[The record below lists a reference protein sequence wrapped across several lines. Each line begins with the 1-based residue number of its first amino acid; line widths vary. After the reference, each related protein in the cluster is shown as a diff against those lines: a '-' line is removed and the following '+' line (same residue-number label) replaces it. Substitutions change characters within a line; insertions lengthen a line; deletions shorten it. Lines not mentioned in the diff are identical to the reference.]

1 MKPRVGILGCGWL
14 GFPLG
19 RKLISL
25 GYPVSG
31 TTTTKANLEVLRG
44 EGIKPFYIE
53 LFRDGV
59 KGHLIEF
66 LNEIDILVINVPPG
80 RKKEA
85 ADFSS
90 KMEQLYEACR
100 ITHLEKVLF
109 VSSTSVYGNIQGE
122 VSEKTEV
129 RPASESAKSL
139 VAAEALFSK
148 DPTIECTVVRFGG
161 LIGPDRHPVT
171 YLSGQHNLTNG
182 DDAVNLIHLDD
193 CLSLLSTIITEE
205 WWGKLINAVY
215 PEHPIKREYY
225 TREAH
230 LRGLPVPLYKKE
242 YAGRSGKVISS
253 KTLKSLGFEFK
264 THIDHPVE

>member
-1 MKPRVGILGCGWL
+1 MKPRIGILGCGWL

-31 TTTTKANLEVLRG
+31 TTTTKANLEVLKE
-44 EGIKPFYIE
+44 EGINPFYIE

-66 LNEIDILVINVPPG
+66 LNEIDILVVNVPPG
-80 RKKEA
+80 RKNGTSDYA
-85 ADFSS
+85 A
-90 KMEQLYEACR
+90 KMEQLFEACR
-100 ITHLEKVLF
+100 ITHLEKILF

-122 VSEKTEV
+122 VHEKTEV
-129 RPASESAKSL
+129 QPSSDSAKAL
-139 VAAEALFSK
+139 VSAEALFTK
-148 DPTIECTVVRFGG
+148 DPSMECTVVRFGG

-171 YLSGQHNLTNG
+171 YLSGQQNLSNG

-193 CLSLLSTIITEE
+193 CLSLLSTIITEN
-205 WWGKLINAVY
+205 WWGKLFNAAY
-215 PEHPIKREYY
+215 PDHPPKREYY

-230 LRGLPVPLYKKE
+230 LRGLPVPVYKKE
-242 YAGRSGKVISS
+242 YAGRSGKVITS
-253 KTLKSLGFEFK
+253 KTLKSLEFEFK
-264 THIDHPVE
+264 TPIDHPVE